1 MILLNNIP
9 FKYIVMILRGV
20 IMNNVLSSD
29 AITLKKGANIKIREW
44 YLKNV
49 NTNNKLFVPSLNNV
63 ISVPYVKEGSK
74 DEVMKL

>member
-1 MILLNNIP
+1 
-9 FKYIVMILRGV
+9 
-20 IMNNVLSSD
+20 MNNVLSSD

-74 DEVMKL
+74 EEVMKL

>member
-1 MILLNNIP
+1 
-9 FKYIVMILRGV
+9 
-20 IMNNVLSSD
+20 MNNVLSSD

-74 DEVMKL
+74 EEVMKLWIQHLFFKMRIENLRKQNW